1 MSIVTIRKLLH
12 SVTVSKLSTIATF
25 TYKLRLYCIH
35 QQFYFNLMEFDLNQ
49 LTNTYLWS
57 TFSKPSQDTS
67 LLMRMNCNQKT
78 GNTQTKVRQDGSNI
92 VDVFLYDNLICS
104 YDPSNYENQKV
115 KLYSGNHYTKT
126 TKDRL
131 NAILYLHTNNTVRI
145 KQVRKKWIV
154 TDTKTD
160 TEINFYEGMII
171 FQNILSL
178 AHVSNDTQMEVEW
191 TVA

>member
-1 MSIVTIRKLLH
+1 
-12 SVTVSKLSTIATF
+12 
-25 TYKLRLYCIH
+25 
-35 QQFYFNLMEFDLNQ
+35 MEFDLNQ
-49 LTNTYLWS
+49 LTNTYIWN

-115 KLYSGNHYTKT
+115 KLFSGNHYTKT
-126 TKDRL
+126 TKERL
-131 NAILYLHTNNTVRI
+131 NAILYLHTNGQVRI
-145 KQVRKKWIV
+145 KQVRGKWYITDDRTNV
-154 TDTKTD
+154 T
-160 TEINFYEGMII
+160 INFYDGMVV
-171 FQNILSL
+171 FQSHRMILDV
-178 AHVSNDTQMEVEW
+178 VSNDTQLEW